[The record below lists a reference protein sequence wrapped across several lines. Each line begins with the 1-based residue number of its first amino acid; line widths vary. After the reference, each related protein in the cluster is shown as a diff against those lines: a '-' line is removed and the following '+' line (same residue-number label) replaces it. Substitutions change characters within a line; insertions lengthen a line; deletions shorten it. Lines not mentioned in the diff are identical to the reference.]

1 MTPVWENAVTADQD
15 PLRAQRAKP
24 FSGYHHRPAR
34 QEEPWL
40 TQVGPGTP
48 GGEYLRRFWHP
59 FLIASELKDT
69 PKAVRLLG
77 EDLILFRDQGGRLG
91 LLHRHCIHRG
101 TSLEFGIP
109 AARGIRCCYHGW
121 LFDVD
126 GTILETP
133 AEPETSRIRANF
145 CQGAYPVREYHGLI
159 FAYMGAPEATPEFP
173 IYDTFEHPAGN
184 KLVPLKLELPC
195 NWVQV
200 SENASDPIHNA
211 FLHVIVSGA
220 QFSPTFAIMP
230 ALEFVESPLGYI
242 CSATRRVKD
251 HVFIRASDMIMPNV
265 AQFIGGTQ
273 MVGEKE
279 EFAIAAFL
287 TRWATPV
294 DDHNSLYVGF
304 TGFNAVTNPDGRL
317 REEVIGVGKLN
328 LIGQTADRP
337 YVERQ
342 REPGDYDAISSQGV
356 IANRQAEHLG
366 TTDRGIVM
374 FRRLLARGIKEV
386 EEGKTPSLPRLYAQG
401 PVRTYCHTAIMR
413 VPDGSGIGV
422 GEMAA
427 LGEFGKRAAEVV
439 IATDAL
445 PPREREIEAE
455 RRIRP
460 LLSQELAG
468 AAE

>member
-1 MTPVWENAVTADQD
+1 MTADQETN
-15 PLRAQRAKP
+15 RAARTKP
-24 FSGYHHRPAR
+24 FSGYYNRPVR
-34 QEEPWL
+34 PEESWL

-59 FLIASELKDT
+59 FMISTELKDT
-69 PKAVRLLG
+69 PKPVRLLG
-77 EDLILFRDQGGRLG
+77 EDLVLFRDKSGRLG
-91 LLHRHCIHRG
+91 LLHRHCLHRG

-109 AARGIRCCYHGW
+109 AERGIRCCYHGW

-126 GTILETP
+126 GTVLETP
-133 AEPETSRIRANF
+133 AEPESSRIRANF
-145 CQGAYPVREYHGLI
+145 CQGAYQVREYRGLI
-159 FAYMGAPEATPEFP
+159 FAYMGAPEATPEFS
-173 IYDTFEHPAGN
+173 IYDTFDYPDGN

-200 SENASDPIHNA
+200 SENSSDPIHNA

-230 ALEFVESPLGYI
+230 ALEFVESPLGFI

-287 TRWATPV
+287 TRWAVPL
-294 DDHNSLYVGF
+294 DDHNSLYIGF
-304 TGFNAVTNPDGRL
+304 TGFNNVTNPDGRL
-317 REEVIGVGKLN
+317 REETIGVGKLN

-342 REPGDYDAISSQGV
+342 REPGDYDAIASQGR

-366 TTDRGIVM
+366 VTDRGIVM

-386 EEGKTPSLPRLYAQG
+386 EEGKPLSLPRLESDG
-401 PVRTYCHTAIMR
+401 KVRTYCHTLIMR
-413 VPDGSGIGV
+413 VPDGSDLGIGD
-422 GEMAA
+422 MSSMS
-427 LGEFGKRAAEVV
+427 EFGRRAAQIIIE
-439 IATDAL
+439 TDRLA
-445 PPREREIEAE
+445 PREREAEAQ

-460 LLSQELAG
+460 LLAKEVAG

>member
-1 MTPVWENAVTADQD
+1 MTADQD
-15 PLRAQRAKP
+15 PNRAQRTKP
-24 FSGYHHRPAR
+24 FSGYHNRPVR
-34 QEEPWL
+34 QEETWL

-59 FLIASELKDT
+59 FMISTELKDT
-69 PKAVRLLG
+69 PKPVRLLG
-77 EDLILFRDQGGRLG
+77 EDLVLFRDQGGRLG

-109 AARGIRCCYHGW
+109 SARGIRCCYHGW
-121 LFDVD
+121 LFDID
-126 GTILETP
+126 GTVLETP
-133 AEPETSRIRANF
+133 AEPESSRIRANF
-145 CQGAYPVREYHGLI
+145 CQGAYQVREYRGLI
-159 FAYMGAPEATPEFP
+159 FAYMGAPETTPEFP
-173 IYDTFEHPAGN
+173 IYDTFEYPDGN

-230 ALEFVESPLGYI
+230 ALEFVESPLGFI

-273 MVGEKE
+273 MIGEKE

-287 TRWATPV
+287 TRWAVPL
-294 DDHNSLYVGF
+294 DDHNSLYIGF
-304 TGFNAVTNPDGRL
+304 TGFNNVTNPDGRL
-317 REEVIGVGKLN
+317 REETIGVGKLN

-342 REPGDYDAISSQGV
+342 REPGDYDAISSQGPV
-356 IANRQAEHLG
+356 ANRQAEHLG
-366 TTDRGIVM
+366 VTDRGVVM

-386 EEGKTPSLPRLYAQG
+386 EEGKSPSLPRLYNDSK
-401 PVRTYCHTAIMR
+401 VRTYCHTLIMR
-413 VPDGSGIGV
+413 APDGSDLGIGD
-422 GEMAA
+422 MSSM
-427 LGEFGKRAAEVV
+427 GEFGRKAAQV
-439 IATDAL
+439 IIETDGL
-445 PPREREIEAE
+445 PPREREIEAK

-460 LLSQELAG
+460 LLTKEVAG

>member
-1 MTPVWENAVTADQD
+1 MTADHETRAT
-15 PLRAQRAKP
+15 RAQP
-24 FSGYHHRPAR
+24 FSGYRNQPPR
-34 QEEPWL
+34 REESWL
-40 TQVGPGTP
+40 AQVGPGTP

-59 FLIASELKDT
+59 FMITSELKDT
-69 PKAVRLLG
+69 PKPVRLLG
-77 EDLILFRDQGGRLG
+77 EDLVLFRDQGGRLG
-91 LLHRHCIHRG
+91 LLHRHCLHRG

-133 AEPETSRIRANF
+133 AELESSRIRANF
-145 CQGAYPVREYHGLI
+145 CQGAYPVRDYHGLI
-159 FAYMGAPEATPEFP
+159 FAYMGPPELMPEFP
-173 IYDTFEHPAGN
+173 VYDTFDHPAGN

-200 SENASDPIHNA
+200 SENAADPIHNA
-211 FLHVIVSGA
+211 FLHVIVRGA

-230 ALEFVESPLGYI
+230 ALEFVESPLGFI

-273 MVGEKE
+273 MVGTKE

-287 TRWATPV
+287 TRWAVPV
-294 DDHNSLYVGF
+294 DDQNSLYIGF

-317 REEVIGVGKLN
+317 REETIGVGKLN

-342 REPGDYDAISSQGV
+342 REPGDYDAIASQGV

-366 TTDRGIVM
+366 TTDRGVVL
-374 FRRLLARGIKEV
+374 FRRLLTHGIKEV
-386 EEGKTPSLPRLYAQG
+386 EDGKAPSLPRLYEKG
-401 PVRTYCHTAIMR
+401 PVRTYCHTLVMR
-413 VPDGSGIGV
+413 VPDRSDLGIGDMSS
-422 GEMAA
+422 MAA
-427 LGEFGKRAAEVV
+427 FGKQAAQVV
-439 IATDAL
+439 IDTDTL
-445 PPREREIEAE
+445 PPVEREAEAQ

-460 LLSQELAG
+460 LLSETMAG